1 MTRKQA
7 ERQID
12 KTKEEISYGII
23 HWNELDSERQQ
34 YQSYLHHRI
43 GYLEEIIK
51 AYKQVDRAVAD
62 LERYEK
68 G

>member
-12 KTKEEISYGII
+12 KAKDEISYGII
-23 HWNELDSERQQ
+23 NWNELSAERQQ

-43 GYLEEIIK
+43 GYLENIIK
-51 AYKQVDRAVAD
+51 AHKEVDRAVAE
-62 LERYEK
+62 LERFDK
-68 G
+68 A